1 MKLYAKRLI
10 ITTLI
15 SIFFFHITYEHN
27 ADHNKILSFNDLKH
41 FLAYYESSNGKF
53 KYNLNTNGTVD
64 CGIYQVNSSNLVGS
78 TIGCIKHRVGVDSIF
93 SKFGVSSRLANRIT
107 ETIRNDSLCSD
118 LAEYIY
124 NTRGLDSWTC
134 YPKFKQYLEG
144 YIYHV
149 SVSTLSKRANTKRG
163 QTSHFRINER
173 SSWTFSR

>member
-1 MKLYAKRLI
+1 MTYAKRLI
-10 ITTLI
+10 YIVLI
-15 SIFFFHITYEHN
+15 STLHYNITYEHN
-27 ADHNKILSFNDLKH
+27 AGHNRILSFNDLKH

-64 CGIYQVNSSNLVGS
+64 CGLYQINSSNFVRPKVEVV
-78 TIGCIKHRVGVDSIF
+78 KHRVGVDSIF
-93 SKFGVSSRLANRIT
+93 AKFGIGSKFATRVT
-107 ETIRNDSLCSD
+107 ETIRNDSLCAC

-149 SVSTLSKRANTKRG
+149 SMSTLQRKSNGVKRSIHKG
-163 QTSHFRINER
+163 SI
-173 SSWTFSR
+173 